1 MLTIHG
7 PRYRFCDGVSRR
19 NFLKIGGLA
28 LGGLSLPQLYEAEAR
43 AGTRS
48 SHKAVIMIFLPGG
61 PPHQD
66 MFDLKPEAP
75 AEIRGEFNPIA
86 TNVPGIEFCE
96 HFPRLAQM
104 ADKLAVIRTLVGADG
119 SHSSYMCNSGHNEGG
134 PQPQGGWPALGSVVS
149 KLQGPVDRAVPP
161 FVGLAPRMGHMP
173 WANAGEPGFLG
184 KAHAPFKPD
193 SEGLA
198 NMTLS
203 GVTLDRLGDRQTVLA
218 ALDRFRRESDASGMM
233 DGMDAFNRRAF
244 DVLTSSKLVEAL
256 DLSREDEKLRDC
268 YGRGYPENK
277 DDGGPRL
284 LDNFL
289 VARRLVSAG
298 VRCVTLAFSRWDW
311 HGANFRQGREEMPLL
326 DQGVSA
332 LIEDLEQ
339 RGMLDDVSV
348 VVWGEFGRTPRINP
362 SAGRDHWPQ
371 VACGLLAGGG
381 MRTGQVIGETTRL
394 AEVPKER
401 PVHFQEVFATLYHN
415 LGIDV
420 ATTTINDHSGRPT
433 YLLDHREPLREL
445 V

>member
-1 MLTIHG
+1 MLTILG
-7 PRYRFCDGVSRR
+7 PKYRFCDGVSRR

-28 LGGLSLPQLYEAEAR
+28 LGGLSLPQLYAAEAR
-43 AGTRS
+43 AGGQN

-66 MFDLKPEAP
+66 MFDLKPDAP

-119 SHSSYMCNSGHNEGG
+119 SHSSYMCNSGHNQGG
-134 PQPQGGWPALGSVVS
+134 PQPQGGWPGLGSALS
-149 KLQGPVDRAVPP
+149 KLHGPVDRAVPP

-198 NMTLS
+198 DMQLA
-203 GVTLDRLGDRQTVLA
+203 GVTLDRLGDRQAVLA

-256 DLSREDEKLRDC
+256 DLSREDEKLRDR
-268 YGRGYPENK
+268 YGRGFPENK

-362 SAGRDHWPQ
+362 GAGRDHWPQ

-420 ATTTINDHSGRPT
+420 ATATINDHSGRPQ
-433 YLLDHREPLREL
+433 YLLDHRDPMPEL
-445 V
+445 I